1 LPKHSA
7 CVSSP
12 LARRSPAR
20 RNSGSAIAAEVF
32 MDIAGQCSMPTAQA
46 HFKNGAAVLNSF
58 VVGYAR
64 EASSIFNCL
73 RGAVMPHDFM
83 PGLAG
88 VPAATSSISDVD
100 GQRGVLEYRGIR
112 VEELCAKSSYLETA
126 YLLLFGRLPTPAEFT
141 RWTAD
146 VTHHRRIKFRIVDLL
161 KCLPE
166 QGHPMD
172 ALQAAVAALGMFY
185 PGREVKDAENNY
197 WSAVRLIAKLPT
209 IVAAWARIRHGDD
222 YLPPRDDLG
231 FSENFLY
238 MLTESVPMPLWGEV
252 FDDCMILHAEHTMN
266 ASTFAGLVT
275 ASTLADPYTVVASSI
290 GALKGPLHGGA
301 NEEVIQMLKEIGS
314 PDRAHAYVE
323 ERLRA
328 KQRLMGF
335 GHRVY
340 KVKDPRASVLQGLC
354 QRLFTECGSSPFYET
369 ALRVEQTAGTLL
381 SGKGIYPNV
390 DFYSGI
396 IYDKMGIDMDLF
408 TPLFA
413 MARVSG
419 WLAHWLEQLRENK
432 LFRPDQIYS
441 GEHNR
446 PYVPIDQR

>member
-1 LPKHSA
+1 
-7 CVSSP
+7 
-12 LARRSPAR
+12 
-20 RNSGSAIAAEVF
+20 
-32 MDIAGQCSMPTAQA
+32 
-46 HFKNGAAVLNSF
+46 
-58 VVGYAR
+58 
-64 EASSIFNCL
+64 
-73 RGAVMPHDFM
+73 MPHDFM

-100 GQRGVLEYRGIR
+100 GQRGILEYRGIR
-112 VEELCAKSSYLETA
+112 VEELCAQSSYLETA
-126 YLLLFGRLPTPAEFT
+126 YLLLFGRLPTKTELN

-185 PGREVKDAENNY
+185 PGRNVKDAENNY

-209 IVAAWARIRHGDD
+209 IVAAWARIRRGDD
-222 YLPPRDDLG
+222 PVPPRDDLG
-231 FSENFLY
+231 FAENFLY
-238 MLTESVPMPLWGEV
+238 MLTETVPPSLWSDV
-252 FDDCMILHAEHTMN
+252 LDDCLILHAEHTMN

-275 ASTLADPYTVVASSI
+275 ASTLADPYTVVTSAI
-290 GALKGPLHGGA
+290 GALTGPLHGGA
-301 NEEVIQMLKEIGS
+301 NEEVVEMLMEIGL
-314 PDRAHAYVE
+314 PDRARSYVE
-323 ERLRA
+323 EKLRA
-328 KQRLMGF
+328 RQKLMGF

-340 KVKDPRASVLQGLC
+340 KVKDPRATVLQALC
-354 QRLFTECGSSPFYET
+354 HRLFAESGPSPLYQI
-369 ALRVEQTAGTLL
+369 ALEVERVAEEYL
-381 SGKGIYPNV
+381 SRKGVYPNV

-396 IYDKMGIDMDLF
+396 IYDKIGIEADLF
-408 TPLFA
+408 TPIFA

-419 WLAHWLEQLRENK
+419 WLAHWLEQLGDNK

>member
-1 LPKHSA
+1 
-7 CVSSP
+7 
-12 LARRSPAR
+12 
-20 RNSGSAIAAEVF
+20 
-32 MDIAGQCSMPTAQA
+32 
-46 HFKNGAAVLNSF
+46 
-58 VVGYAR
+58 
-64 EASSIFNCL
+64 
-73 RGAVMPHDFM
+73 MPHDFM

-100 GQRGVLEYRGIR
+100 GRQGILEYRGLR
-112 VEELCAKSSYLETA
+112 VEELCGKSSYLETA
-126 YLLLFGRLPTPAEFT
+126 YLLLFGHLPTLEEYT
-141 RWTAD
+141 RWTRDIAR
-146 VTHHRRIKFRIVDLL
+146 HRRIKFRIVDLL

-166 QGHPMD
+166 SGHPMD

-185 PGREVKDAENNY
+185 PGRHVDDMSNNY
-197 WSAVRLIAKLPT
+197 WSAVRLIAKIPT

-222 YLPPRDDLG
+222 YVPPRDDLG

-238 MLTESVPMPLWGEV
+238 MLTESVPLPIWSEV
-252 FDDCMILHAEHTMN
+252 LDDCLILHAEHTMN

-301 NEEVIQMLKEIGS
+301 NEEVVHMLREIGS
-314 PDRAHAYVE
+314 PERASAYVE
-323 ERLRA
+323 DTLRA
-328 KQRLMGF
+328 QRKLMGF

-340 KVKDPRASVLQGLC
+340 KVKDPRATVLQGLC
-354 QRLFTECGSSPFYET
+354 QHLFSECGRSPLYEV
-369 ALRVEQTAGTLL
+369 ALAVEAATESVL
-381 SGKGIYPNV
+381 SQKGVYPNV

-396 IYDKMGIDMDLF
+396 IYDKMAIDVDLF

-446 PYVPIDQR
+446 PYVPIEQR